1 CMAITI
7 VRLIIHPQQRSS
19 LFPYTTLFRSKR
31 STLTVTEIAE
41 YIGLSSDMI
50 YILCR
55 EKRIPHIRI
64 GRRILFKRAAIDEWL
79 ENQMSEDRKS
89 TRLNYSHVSISY
101 AVFCSKNKNKK

>member
-1 CMAITI
+1 MKQLRIEPI
-7 VRLIIHPQQRSS
+7 
-19 LFPYTTLFRSKR
+19 KR

-79 ENQMSEDRKS
+79 ENQMSES
-89 TRLNYSHVSISY
+89 VENEY
-101 AVFCSKNKNKK
+101 